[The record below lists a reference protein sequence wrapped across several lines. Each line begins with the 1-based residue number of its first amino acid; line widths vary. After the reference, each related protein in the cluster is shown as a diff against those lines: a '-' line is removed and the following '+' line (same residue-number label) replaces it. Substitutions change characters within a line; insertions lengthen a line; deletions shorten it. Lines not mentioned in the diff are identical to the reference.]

1 MEGDDVFMELL
12 MTDLQLVEH
21 IQSAVASRLPRG
33 RGADLKAVE
42 AAVEAAVNETF
53 AALKLK
59 EMVQISRDLIR
70 SSTERRKYGRKPAS
84 NSSTSRLKKQS
95 ATGPKIRNKGGGL
108 SSKSVDELMKKTIRP
123 QRTMASTSMDSGLT
137 RKLRGSSRP
146 PCSPSDLAIIE
157 NVGKADA
164 ELDAKLMS
172 SPQLKEVLSRAKR
185 ASASLQ
191 PGERPFQAS
200 FLEEDD
206 DNDDDDDGDNAAEN
220 LDGVFDEFLNAD
232 RLLEK
237 KGKKGGGG
245 IVRKNIDFGK
255 RQRFDTAFPD
265 FEQDAEFDSVDEWL
279 RARDAYKE
287 KKRVSSI
294 PNEDCA
300 SSGAGKERSG
310 AGKELAVSAQSASS
324 SSSSPPKVMT
334 MHEKASATRGMRPK
348 ISEEPEIKS
357 LRQCGSGVYIGAEL
371 LINIDSPR
379 SGSTK
384 GFDDVVDYADDFE
397 SFPTSS
403 SSSKRVHFAS
413 EVVSDT
419 FLHRTKYT
427 PEEVSTL
434 FYTHDEAYQFQAD
447 YSYEIY
453 RAESLGLTWEAWWEA
468 REQGDVER
476 EEEEER
482 ERQAQIRDQN
492 LESGLDLEEIVEEI
506 DVDGAENPFQFE

>member
-1 MEGDDVFMELL
+1 
-12 MTDLQLVEH
+12 
-21 IQSAVASRLPRG
+21 
-33 RGADLKAVE
+33 
-42 AAVEAAVNETF
+42 
-53 AALKLK
+53 
-59 EMVQISRDLIR
+59 
-70 SSTERRKYGRKPAS
+70 
-84 NSSTSRLKKQS
+84 
-95 ATGPKIRNKGGGL
+95 
-108 SSKSVDELMKKTIRP
+108 
-123 QRTMASTSMDSGLT
+123 
-137 RKLRGSSRP
+137 
-146 PCSPSDLAIIE
+146 
-157 NVGKADA
+157 
-164 ELDAKLMS
+164 MS

-200 FLEEDD
+200 FLEDD
-206 DNDDDDDGDNAAEN
+206 DNDDEDGDNAPED
-220 LDGVFDEFLNAD
+220 LDGVFDEFLNVK
-232 RLLEK
+232 RLPEK

-255 RQRFDTAFPD
+255 RQRFDSAFPD
-265 FEQDAEFDSVDEWL
+265 FEQDEEFDSVDEWL

-287 KKRVSSI
+287 KKRVTSI
-294 PNEDCA
+294 PTEDNA
-300 SSGAGKERSG
+300 SSGEGKEVV
-310 AGKELAVSAQSASS
+310 VSTPSSSSSSSSPSSSS

-379 SGSTK
+379 TAFK
-384 GFDDVVDYADDFE
+384 GFDDVADYADDFE
-397 SFPTSS
+397 SFPSS
-403 SSSKRVHFAS
+403 SSNKRVHFAA

-453 RAESLGLTWEAWWEA
+453 RAESLGLTWEAWWDA
-468 REQGDVER
+468 REQEDVER

-482 ERQAQIRDQN
+482 ARQAQIRDQN
-492 LESGLDLEEIVEEI
+492 LENGLDLLEIVEEL
-506 DVDGAENPFQFE
+506 DVDGEENPFQFE

>member
-1 MEGDDVFMELL
+1 MLMELF

-21 IQSAVASRLPRG
+21 IQSTVASRLPR
-33 RGADLKAVE
+33 RGTDLKAVE

-84 NSSTSRLKKQS
+84 GSSSSRVKKQS
-95 ATGPKIRNKGGGL
+95 ATASKIRNGGGGL
-108 SSKSVDELMKKTIRP
+108 SSKSVDDLMKKTIRP
-123 QRTMASTSMDSGLT
+123 QRIMSSTLMDVGLT
-137 RKLRGSSRP
+137 RKLRGSSRS

-206 DNDDDDDGDNAAEN
+206 DDNDDDDGGNAAEN
-220 LDGVFDEFLNAD
+220 LDGVFDEFLNVK
-232 RLLEK
+232 RLPEK

-300 SSGAGKERSG
+300 SSGAGKE
-310 AGKELAVSAQSASS
+310 LAVSAQSASSASSSRSSS

-397 SFPTSS
+397 SFPSSS

-482 ERQAQIRDQN
+482 ERQAHIRDQN

-506 DVDGAENPFQFE
+506 DVDGEENPFQFE

>member
-1 MEGDDVFMELL
+1 MEGDDVFMELF

-21 IQSAVASRLPRG
+21 IQSAVASRLPR
-33 RGADLKAVE
+33 RGTDLKAVE

-84 NSSTSRLKKQS
+84 GSSSSRVKKQS
-95 ATGPKIRNKGGGL
+95 ATASKIRNGGGGL
-108 SSKSVDELMKKTIRP
+108 SSKSVDDLMKKTIRP
-123 QRTMASTSMDSGLT
+123 QRIMSSTLMDVGLT
-137 RKLRGSSRP
+137 RKLRGSSRS

-200 FLEEDD
+200 FLEDD
-206 DNDDDDDGDNAAEN
+206 DNDDEDGDNAPED
-220 LDGVFDEFLNAD
+220 LDGVFDEFLNVK
-232 RLLEK
+232 RLPEK

-255 RQRFDTAFPD
+255 RQRFDYAFPD

-287 KKRVSSI
+287 KKRVTSI
-294 PNEDCA
+294 PTEDYA
-300 SSGAGKERSG
+300 SSGEGKEVV
-310 AGKELAVSAQSASS
+310 VSTPSSSSSSSSPSSSS

-379 SGSTK
+379 TAFK
-384 GFDDVVDYADDFE
+384 GFDDVADYADDFE
-397 SFPTSS
+397 SFPSS
-403 SSSKRVHFAS
+403 SSNKRVHFAA

-468 REQGDVER
+468 REQEDVER

-492 LESGLDLEEIVEEI
+492 LENGLDLQEIVEEL
-506 DVDGAENPFQFE
+506 DVDGEENPFQFE